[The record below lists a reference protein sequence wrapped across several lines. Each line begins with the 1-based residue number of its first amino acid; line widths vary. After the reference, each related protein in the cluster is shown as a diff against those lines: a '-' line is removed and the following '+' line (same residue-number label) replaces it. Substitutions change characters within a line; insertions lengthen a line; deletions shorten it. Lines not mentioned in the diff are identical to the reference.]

1 MDITSNEALSR
12 SLDVLYEKQK
22 QINRDDYLETIRR
35 SIQKATAEGRTK
47 CSVDFEMYVNDGI
60 VDYQVKQ
67 LEHCILLLKEK
78 GFTCSPVLSTASD
91 DNYVSMLSIEIGWG
105 TDDYGLFTKFI
116 WFVNNL
122 FLKIGWY

>member
-60 VDYQVKQ
+60 VEYQIKQ
-67 LEHCILLLKEK
+67 LEHCILLL
-78 GFTCSPVLSTASD
+78 STASD
-91 DNYVSMLSIEIGWG
+91 DDYVSMLSIEIGWG
-105 TDDYGLFTKFI
+105 TDDFGLFTKFI

>member
-12 SLDVLYEKQK
+12 SLDALYEKQK

-60 VDYQVKQ
+60 VEYQIKQ

-78 GFTCSPVLSTASD
+78 GFICSPVLSMASD
-91 DNYVSMLSIEIGWG
+91 DDCISMLNIEIGWG
-105 TDDYGLFTKFI
+105 TDDFGLFTKFI